1 MKQPLAVGFV
11 VGAALKLEFLWVM
24 KELSYRC
31 GAPPCTEHVLTL
43 RVIPSCQDHQAA
55 IPSCQDHHAGPDE
68 ISYQRPWSKTHIP
81 PFGGNQFGK
90 DRTHKVNET
99 TSSTFWPQCQENPYP
114 KPAPPGPWAPWTCPQ
129 EGRPRP
135 SFTGQSTPT
144 KQAAWPHFAWR
155 NKPVCNACFVC
166 NVCNVPKP
174 PRVTH
179 GCIRNGVCRCYS
191 VCVYIYKQV

>member
-31 GAPPCTEHVLTL
+31 GAPPCTKHVLTL

-90 DRTHKVNET
+90 EGTIT
-99 TSSTFWPQCQENPYP
+99 TSSTFWPQCQEHPYQTG
-114 KPAPPGPWAPWTCPQ
+114 ASCTMGAMDLSPGRASKAIIHRTKHVDKASRMASLCMA
-129 EGRPRP
+129 
-135 SFTGQSTPT
+135 
-144 KQAAWPHFAWR
+144 KQA
-155 NKPVCNACFVC
+155 
-166 NVCNVPKP
+166 
-174 PRVTH
+174 
-179 GCIRNGVCRCYS
+179 S
-191 VCVYIYKQV
+191 M